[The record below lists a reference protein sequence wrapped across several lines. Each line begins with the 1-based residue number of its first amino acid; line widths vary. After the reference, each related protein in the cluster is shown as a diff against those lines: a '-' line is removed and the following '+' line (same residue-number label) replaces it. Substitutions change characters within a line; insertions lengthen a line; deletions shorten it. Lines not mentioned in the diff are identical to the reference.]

1 MLTDLMKIMLV
12 DPDQKERENYRLA
25 TMEIPYFAVVFETGS
40 EVEAVEFLETHAVD
54 VLIMELELEE
64 GDGIALLD
72 YLTEMKLEKPFVAVV
87 TNNKSD
93 VLLSYVRERVDC
105 VYKKDNRMYT
115 PGKVLDVIER
125 TYPYRKVVL
134 AQQDYEKEY
143 EYRREKEDYFKR
155 QYIED
160 ALVDM
165 GFRRGLLGFTYIAD
179 AVMILMDYDGVTPRL
194 TSEIYPDI
202 AKNRNTSKESVE
214 RAIRH
219 ALEST
224 FKRASKPQLRH
235 FYPYRYNQKVGRPSN
250 GEFLIRFAR
259 MMKL

>member
-1 MLTDLMKIMLV
+1 MLSDLIKIMLV
-12 DPDQKERENYRLA
+12 DPDKKERDGYRIA
-25 TMEIPYFAVVFETGS
+25 TMEIPYMAVAYETAS
-40 EVEAVEFLETHAVD
+40 EVEAMEFLEKHAVD
-54 VLIMELELEE
+54 VVIMELELEE
-64 GDGIALLD
+64 GDGITLLD
-72 YLTEMKLEKPFVAVV
+72 FLVEMKLEKPFVAVV
-87 TNNKSD
+87 TNNRSD
-93 VLLSYVRERVDC
+93 VMLSYVRERVDC
-105 VYKKDNRMYT
+105 VYRKDNRMYT
-115 PGKVLDVIER
+115 PGKVLDMIDR

-134 AQQDYEKEY
+134 AQQDFEKEY
-143 EYRREKEDYFKR
+143 EYRREKEDYYKR

-179 AVMILMDYDGVTPRL
+179 AVMILVDYNGVTPRL
-194 TSEIYPDI
+194 TSEIYPEI
-202 AKNRNTSKESVE
+202 AKNRNTSKECVE

-235 FYPYRYNQKVGRPSN
+235 FYPFRYDQKMGRPSN
-250 GEFLIRFAR
+250 GDFLIRFAR